1 MTSAHPGPTAE
12 HIRIGHYNTLE
23 VVREEAA
30 GIYLSA
36 QHQGPKSE
44 QLLLPGRYVPEGA
57 VIGDRLR
64 VFVYTDSEDRPIAT
78 TLEPKAV
85 VGDFAFLEVIDQS
98 PHGAFLDWG
107 LDKDLFAPSNEQHQR
122 LQVGDRRVF
131 AVSLDER
138 THRVKASST
147 LGPYLD
153 YDVQEVEEGAEVGL
167 LVYGH
172 SDIGA
177 QVVVDGRYPGLVYF
191 DEAFRQLLVGDRL
204 TGYVQRVRP
213 DNKLDIRLQRTG
225 RSARHDAQQIILD
238 ALESAGGFLPLHDK
252 SSPAEIRAKLALS
265 KKAFKRA
272 LGGLYKARRVEVR
285 PDGIERVAKDS

>member
-1 MTSAHPGPTAE
+1 VTSAPPGPTAE
-12 HIRIGHYNTLE
+12 HIQIGRYNTLE

-30 GIYLSA
+30 GLYLSA
-36 QHQGPKSE
+36 EQRGPKSE
-44 QLLLPGRYVPEGA
+44 QLLLPGRYVPEGTH
-57 VIGDRLR
+57 IGDRLR

-122 LQVGDRRVF
+122 LQVGDRHVF

-138 THRVKASST
+138 TQRVKASSQ

-153 YDVQEVEEGAEVGL
+153 YEVQAVDEGAEVGL

-177 QVVVDGRYPGLVYF
+177 QVVVDGRHPGLVYF
-191 DEAFRQLLVGDRL
+191 DEAYRQLLVGDRL

-213 DNKLDIRLQRTG
+213 DNKLDVRLQRTG
-225 RSARHDAQQIILD
+225 RSARHDAQQVILD
-238 ALESAGGFLPLHDK
+238 ALEGAGGFLPLHDK

-272 LGGLYKARRVEVR
+272 LGGLYKARRIVVR
-285 PDGIERVAKDS
+285 PDGIERIAKDS